1 MKRQINALRMTI
13 VSLLTLM
20 SMTSLAADV
29 SATWTAYDQGYST
42 GQSLDGTTSAID
54 AKTNVTFRQNNGAN
68 GPKYYSSGESVRL
81 YPSNTMTISGE
92 NITKIVIVFG
102 SGENSNTIT
111 TNPASYD
118 NGTWTGKS
126 NTVTFTVGGN
136 SGHRRISSITVT
148 YSIVDVEVTEPILPA
163 EFTFWPKTNETP
175 KATVTLEP
183 PVEGLTLCYTTD
195 GSNPQPGESE
205 EISSATDIVI
215 SKTTTIKAL
224 AYSGNNQSDIVSA
237 TYTLGETVNSI
248 SDFKRLPEGM
258 EARLFLSDDMNARV
272 IYNNN
277 GEVYLRDKT
286 GAICFYMDASMYN
299 PKPAHN
305 QHVAGWIIGKYT
317 TFKGLP
323 EFVSTSNTT
332 TEYILFADP
341 VSEPA
346 TEPEEIDAEEFGAY
360 YADWVRMTDLQVD
373 NNGQDVVVTKD
384 DYSFILY
391 NKFNLSPDLYEVP
404 ANGMVVN
411 LTGIAIPYDSKD
423 EIAPIYIDGYQP
435 VEVIGE
441 ADGIKDLYKSESNIA
456 GEGVVIYNIAGQR
469 VERPSK
475 GIYIINGKKLFIK

>member
-1 MKRQINALRMTI
+1 MTI

-20 SMTSLAADV
+20 SMTSRAADV
-29 SATWTAYDQGYST
+29 SATWTAKDKGYSS
-42 GQSLDGTTSAID
+42 GQSVDGTTSAID
-54 AKTNVTFRQNNGAN
+54 SKTSVTFRQNNGAN

-92 NITKIVIVFG
+92 NITKIVITFG

-111 TNPASYD
+111 ATPASYS

-126 NTVTFTVGGN
+126 NDVTFTVGGS
-136 SGHRRISSITVT
+136 SGHRRIASLTVT
-148 YSIVDVEVTEPILPA
+148 YTVVDVEVTEPVLPA

-195 GSNPQPGESE
+195 GSDPQPGASE
-205 EISSATDIVI
+205 EITSATDIVI

-224 AYSGNNQSDIVSA
+224 AYSGNSRSDIVSA
-237 TYTLGETVNSI
+237 TYTLGKTVNSI
-248 SDFKRLPEGM
+248 TDFKRLTEGT

-286 GAICFYMDASMYN
+286 GAICFSMDASRYN
-299 PKPAHN
+299 PQPAHN

-317 TFKGLP
+317 AYKGLP
-323 EFVSTSNTT
+323 EFVSTANTT

-360 YADWVRMTDLQVD
+360 YADWVRMTNLQVAND
-373 NNGQDVVVTKD
+373 GQDVVVGKD
-384 DYSFILY
+384 DYTFTLY

-411 LTGIAIPYDSKD
+411 LTGIAIPNGSKD
-423 EIAPIYIDGYQP
+423 EIAPIYIEGYPP
-435 VEVIGE
+435 VEVVGE
-441 ADGIKDLYKSESNIA
+441 TDGINEIVNSTESDI
-456 GEGVVIYNIAGQR
+456 VIYNIAGQR

-475 GIYIINGKKLFIK
+475 GVYIINGKKMFIK